1 MQQGPGHILQETIFS
16 SSRYTGNNIL
26 QDFSYSNIVYSI
38 MIYDIIL
45 VIHSRG
51 THFPAVIFE
60 WLRGSSMFEF
70 SWILFGASE
79 PGVFRFPDMFS
90 WMWSLSQDTASVLS
104 LALAELR
111 KISGSVQNLK
121 DLFVLKN
128 LKKNINLGWTH
139 DFGLDLM
146 IFILYHIISYY
157 IILYHVISYYIM
169 LYLIN
174 HVISCYTWL
183 IMIYQELM
191 IPIIS
196 EPCSVQ
202 TVPMPQQ

>member
-1 MQQGPGHILQETIFS
+1 MKQGPGHILQETIFS

-26 QDFSYSNIVYSI
+26 QDFSYSNIIYSI

-128 LKKNINLGWTH
+128 LKKKKHQFRMNTWFWPGPDDI
-139 DFGLDLM
+139 
-146 IFILYHIISYY
+146 HI
-157 IILYHVISYYIM
+157 ISYYIM
-169 LYLIN
+169 LYHI
-174 HVISCYTWL
+174 ISCYTWL
-183 IMIYQELM
+183 IMLYHVILD
-191 IPIIS
+191 
-196 EPCSVQ
+196 
-202 TVPMPQQ
+202 

>member
-1 MQQGPGHILQETIFS
+1 MQQGLGHILQETIFS

-128 LKKNINLGWTH
+128 LKKHQFSMNTWFWPGPDDI
-139 DFGLDLM
+139 
-146 IFILYHIISYY
+146 HIISYY

>member
-128 LKKNINLGWTH
+128 LKKKHQFRMNTWFWPGPDDI
-139 DFGLDLM
+139 
-146 IFILYHIISYY
+146 HIISYY
-157 IILYHVISYYIM
+157 IILYHI
-169 LYLIN
+169 
-174 HVISCYTWL
+174 ISCY
-183 IMIYQELM
+183 
-191 IPIIS
+191 IILYH
-196 EPCSVQ
+196 VILD
-202 TVPMPQQ
+202 